1 MNFLGVR
8 IAENYVQQDS
18 VVQVVKASMLKIG
31 LIKKT
36 KMKQTKLNTGV
47 VITYD
52 KKGNIK
58 TLKSPFDGDKYL
70 KKRIFEKYY

>member
-1 MNFLGVR
+1 MNILNVK
-8 IAENYVQQDS
+8 IAENYVQHDFVAR
-18 VVQVVKASMLKIG
+18 VVRVSTQQIG
-31 LIKKT
+31 LTKKYI

-58 TLKSPFDGDKYL
+58 TLKSPFDGDRTINKTIS
-70 KKRIFEKYY
+70 K

>member
-1 MNFLGVR
+1 VR
-8 IAENYVQQDS
+8 IAENYVQQDF
-18 VVQVVKASMLKIG
+18 VVHLVRASMQKIG
-31 LIKKT
+31 LIKKNI

-58 TLKSPFDGDKYL
+58 TLFSPFDGDRTI
-70 KKRIFEKYY
+70 KKRIFVKKIIN

>member
-1 MNFLGVR
+1 MR
-8 IAENYVQQDS
+8 IAENYVQHNF
-18 VVQVVKASMLKIG
+18 VVHLVRVSTQQIG
-31 LIKKT
+31 LTKKYI

-58 TLKSPFDGDKYL
+58 TLFSPFDGDRTI
-70 KKRIFEKYY
+70 KKRIFVKKIIN